1 MLTTAGTA
9 ADPDSPPPYAD
20 AAHGPAVTA
29 TAVVQ
34 DRAGR
39 VLVLV
44 PAEPAA
50 GGAAPLLPGVAVSGR
65 QTPEEALT
73 RALRDALG
81 TDLPAGRLL
90 AVDSVPH
97 ATGRSG
103 LVHLYAGAPPTT
115 AQSAAIDAAGDG
127 HAAGDGRVA
136 GDGRIARDGRV
147 TAAGPAAG
155 DGRAARWLDRD
166 AALAVLPA
174 PAARRLR
181 AALDAWDTGAVAHL
195 VGGEPQ
201 PGSCAALSAGRRA
214 ELEHAA
220 ALDPSSYLAVRP
232 RVLVGAGALVRDG
245 AGRLLLVRAGYRD
258 DGRWQLPGGGVDS
271 DLGETPRPAARRE
284 LREETGLDRPLG
296 RLLAVDFASRR
307 PAPALVVYVY
317 DGGVLGAADLAGIRV
332 DGTEIVDWR
341 LAAPDEFDDLLPP
354 RGAAIARAG
363 LGALEDGGGPLDLVA
378 GRPA

>member
-9 ADPDSPPPYAD
+9 AQPDSPPPYAD
-20 AAHGPAVTA
+20 PAHGPAVTA

-39 VLVLV
+39 VLVLE

-50 GGAAPLLPGVAVSGR
+50 DTGPVLPGVAVSGR
-65 QTPEEALT
+65 HTPEEALT
-73 RALRDALG
+73 VALRDILG
-81 TDLPAGRLL
+81 SDLAAGRLL
-90 AVDSVPH
+90 AVDCVPP
-97 ATGRSG
+97 ADGPAG
-103 LVHLYAGAPPTT
+103 IVHLYAAAPPAASTP
-115 AQSAAIDAAGDG
+115 AAPPPAAARSAATAAGDG
-127 HAAGDGRVA
+127 QPAGL
-136 GDGRIARDGRV
+136 
-147 TAAGPAAG
+147 TP
-155 DGRAARWLDRD
+155 RWLERD
-166 AALAVLPA
+166 AALAALPA
-174 PAARRLR
+174 PASGRLR

-201 PGSCAALSAGRRA
+201 PGSSAALSAGRRA

-245 AGRLLLVRAGYRD
+245 AGRLLLVRAGYRRD
-258 DGRWQLPGGGVDS
+258 DRWQIPGGGVDS

-296 RLLAVDFASRR
+296 RLLVVDFASRR
-307 PAPALVVYVY
+307 PTPALVIYAY
-317 DGGVLGAADLAGIRV
+317 DGGVLDAADLAGIRV

-341 LAAPDEFDDLLPP
+341 LAAPDEFDDLLTP

-363 LGALEDGGGPLDLVA
+363 LGALADGGGPLDLVA

>member
-9 ADPDSPPPYAD
+9 AQPDSPPPHAE

-39 VLVLV
+39 VLVLL

-50 GGAAPLLPGVAVSGR
+50 DAEPVLPGVAVSGR

-81 TDLPAGRLL
+81 ADLPAGRLL
-90 AVDSVPH
+90 AVDSVP
-97 ATGRSG
+97 AAGGRAG
-103 LVHLYAGAPPTT
+103 LVHLYAAAPPPAT
-115 AQSAAIDAAGDG
+115 ATAAPGAAGDG
-127 HAAGDGRVA
+127 DPDGL
-136 GDGRIARDGRV
+136 
-147 TAAGPAAG
+147 TTS
-155 DGRAARWLDRD
+155 WLDRD
-166 AALAVLPA
+166 AALAALPA
-174 PAARRLR
+174 LDARRLR

-201 PGSCAALSAGRRA
+201 PGSCAAVSARRRA

-232 RVLVGAGALVRDG
+232 RVLVGAGALVRDS

-317 DGGVLGAADLAGIRV
+317 DGGVLDAADLAGVRV

>member
-1 MLTTAGTA
+1 MLTTAGA
-9 ADPDSPPPYAD
+9 AAQPDSPPPHAE

-39 VLVLV
+39 VLVLL

-50 GGAAPLLPGVAVSGR
+50 EAEPVPVLPGVAVSGR

-73 RALRDALG
+73 RALHDALG
-81 TDLPAGRLL
+81 ADLPAGRLL
-90 AVDSVPH
+90 AVDSVPP
-97 ATGRSG
+97 AGGRAG
-103 LVHLYAGAPPTT
+103 LVHLYAAAPPAALT
-115 AQSAAIDAAGDG
+115 AALGAAGDG
-127 HAAGDGRVA
+127 DPAGL
-136 GDGRIARDGRV
+136 
-147 TAAGPAAG
+147 TMS
-155 DGRAARWLDRD
+155 WLDRD
-166 AALAVLPA
+166 AALAALPA
-174 PAARRLR
+174 LAARRLR

-201 PGSCAALSAGRRA
+201 PGSCAAVSAGRRA

-232 RVLVGAGALVRDG
+232 RVLVGAGALVRDS

-284 LREETGLDRPLG
+284 LREETGLNRPLG

-317 DGGVLGAADLAGIRV
+317 DGGVLDAADLAGVRV

>member
-9 ADPDSPPPYAD
+9 AQADSPPPYAD

-39 VLVLV
+39 VLVLL

-50 GGAAPLLPGVAVSGR
+50 DAEPVLPGVVVSGL

-73 RALRDALG
+73 RALCDTLG

-90 AVDSVPH
+90 AVDSVPS
-97 ATGRSG
+97 AGGRAG
-103 LVHLYAGAPPTT
+103 LVHLYAAVPPPAAPP
-115 AQSAAIDAAGDG
+115 AALDAAVAVAVDG
-127 HAAGDGRVA
+127 NPAGL
-136 GDGRIARDGRV
+136 
-147 TAAGPAAG
+147 TAS
-155 DGRAARWLDRD
+155 WLDRD
-166 AALAVLPA
+166 AALDALPA
-174 PAARRLR
+174 LAARRLR

-201 PGSCAALSAGRRA
+201 PGSCAAVSAGRRA

-232 RVLVGAGALVRDG
+232 RVLVGAGALVRDST
-245 AGRLLLVRAGYRD
+245 GRLLLVRAGYRD

-284 LREETGLDRPLG
+284 LREETGLNRPLG

-317 DGGVLGAADLAGIRV
+317 DGGVLDAADLAGIRV

-354 RGAAIARAG
+354 RGAALARAG

>member
-9 ADPDSPPPYAD
+9 AEPDSPPPYGD

-34 DRAGR
+34 DQAGR
-39 VLVLV
+39 VLVLL
-44 PAEPAA
+44 PAEPSADDT
-50 GGAAPLLPGVAVSGR
+50 APPVLPGAAVSGR
-65 QTPEEALT
+65 ETPEEALT
-73 RALRDALG
+73 RALRRALDA
-81 TDLPAGRLL
+81 DLPAGRLL
-90 AVDSVPH
+90 AVDSVPP
-97 ATGRSG
+97 AACARSG
-103 LVHLYAGAPPTT
+103 LVHLYAAAPP
-115 AQSAAIDAAGDG
+115 APARSAAIGTAG
-127 HAAGDGRVA
+127 V
-136 GDGRIARDGRV
+136 
-147 TAAGPAAG
+147 PG

-166 AALAVLPA
+166 AALAALPA

-201 PGSCAALSAGRRA
+201 PGSSAALSAGRRA

-245 AGRLLLVRAGYRD
+245 AGRVLVVRAGYRD

-271 DLGETPRPAARRE
+271 DLGETPRPGARRE

-307 PAPALVVYVY
+307 PAPALVVYLY
-317 DGGVLGAADLAGIRV
+317 DGGVLGAGDLAGIRV

-341 LAAPDEFDDLLPP
+341 LAGPDELDDLLSP

-363 LGALEDGGGPLDLVA
+363 LGALTDGAGPLDLVA

>member
-1 MLTTAGTA
+1 MLTTAGTTA
-9 ADPDSPPPYAD
+9 EQDSPPPHGD

-34 DRAGR
+34 DPAGR
-39 VLVLV
+39 VLVLL
-44 PAEPAA
+44 PAEP
-50 GGAAPLLPGVAVSGR
+50 GADPATPLLPGAAVSGR
-65 QTPEEALT
+65 ETPEEALT
-73 RALRDALG
+73 RVLRAVLDA
-81 TDLPAGRLL
+81 DLPAGRLL
-90 AVDSVPH
+90 AVDSVPP
-97 ATGRSG
+97 AAGAPSG
-103 LVHLYAGAPPTT
+103 LVHLYAATAPSAVRSAATAGAGAP
-115 AQSAAIDAAGDG
+115 
-127 HAAGDGRVA
+127 
-136 GDGRIARDGRV
+136 
-147 TAAGPAAG
+147 G
-155 DGRAARWLDRD
+155 DGRAVRWLDRD
-166 AALAVLPA
+166 AALAALPT

-201 PGSCAALSAGRRA
+201 PGSSAALPAGRRA

-245 AGRLLLVRAGYRD
+245 SGRVLVVRAGYRD

-296 RLLAVDFASRR
+296 RLLAVDFAVRR
-307 PAPALVVYVY
+307 PVPALVLYLY
-317 DGGVLGAADLAGIRV
+317 DGGVLGTADLAGVRV

-341 LAAPDEFDDLLPP
+341 LAGPDELDGLLSP
-354 RGAAIARAG
+354 RGAALARAG
-363 LGALEDGGGPLDLVA
+363 LSALAEGAGPLDLVA

>member
-9 ADPDSPPPYAD
+9 AQPDSPPPYPD
-20 AAHGPAVTA
+20 AGHGPAVTA

-34 DRAGR
+34 NRAGR
-39 VLVLV
+39 VLVLLPTK
-44 PAEPAA
+44 PAVDTEPM
-50 GGAAPLLPGVAVSGR
+50 LPGVTVCGR
-65 QTPEEALT
+65 HTPEEALT

-90 AVDSVPH
+90 AVDSVPP
-97 ATGRSG
+97 ATGRAG
-103 LVHLYAGAPPTT
+103 LVHLYAAT
-115 AQSAAIDAAGDG
+115 AQAAEPGVVIDAADG
-127 HAAGDGRVA
+127 GEAAGL
-136 GDGRIARDGRV
+136 
-147 TAAGPAAG
+147 TT
-155 DGRAARWLDRD
+155 RWLDRA
-166 AALAVLPA
+166 AALAALPDL
-174 PAARRLR
+174 AARRLR

-195 VGGEPQ
+195 IGGEPQ

-232 RVLVGAGALVRDG
+232 RVLVGAGALVRDS
-245 AGRLLLVRAGYRD
+245 AGRLLLVRAAYRA

-284 LREETGLDRPLG
+284 LREETGLNRPLG
-296 RLLAVDFASRR
+296 RLLAVDFAPRR

-317 DGGVLGAADLAGIRV
+317 DGGVLDASDLSGIRV

-341 LAAPDEFDDLLPP
+341 LAAPEEFDDLLPP

-363 LGALEDGGGPLDLVA
+363 LGALEEGGGPLDLVA

>member
-1 MLTTAGTA
+1 MLTTAGTTA
-9 ADPDSPPPYAD
+9 QPDSPPPYAD
-20 AAHGPAVTA
+20 AAPGLAVTA

-34 DRAGR
+34 DRDGR
-39 VLVLV
+39 VLVLL
-44 PAEPAA
+44 PAA
-50 GGAAPLLPGVAVSGR
+50 PAADAEPLLPGVAVSGR
-65 QTPEEALT
+65 ETPEEALT
-73 RALRDALG
+73 RALCDALG
-81 TDLPAGRLL
+81 ADLRAGRLL
-90 AVDSVPH
+90 AVDSVPP
-97 ATGRSG
+97 AAGPAGPAGPAG
-103 LVHLYAGAPPTT
+103 LVHLYAAAPPASAPGT
-115 AQSAAIDAAGDG
+115 ATDAAGGAD
-127 HAAGDGRVA
+127 AAGL
-136 GDGRIARDGRV
+136 
-147 TAAGPAAG
+147 TP
-155 DGRAARWLDRD
+155 RWLDRD
-166 AALAVLPA
+166 AALAALPV

-181 AALDAWDTGAVAHL
+181 AAFDAWDTGAVAHL

-201 PGSCAALSAGRRA
+201 PGSSAALSAGRRA

-232 RVLVGAGALVRDG
+232 RVLVGAGALVRDSV
-245 AGRLLLVRAGYRD
+245 GRLLLVRAAYRA

-296 RLLAVDFASRR
+296 RLLAVDFSSRR

-317 DGGVLGAADLAGIRV
+317 DGGVLDSADLSRIRV

-341 LAAPDEFDDLLPP
+341 LAAPDEFDDLLLP

-363 LGALEDGGGPLDLVA
+363 LGALEEGGGPLDLVA

>member
-9 ADPDSPPPYAD
+9 AQPDSPPPHAE

-39 VLVLV
+39 VLVLL

-50 GGAAPLLPGVAVSGR
+50 DAEPVLPGVAVSGL

-81 TDLPAGRLL
+81 ADLPAGRLL
-90 AVDSVPH
+90 AVDSVPP
-97 ATGRSG
+97 AGGRAG
-103 LVHLYAGAPPTT
+103 LVHLYAAAPP
-115 AQSAAIDAAGDG
+115 AAAAAALGAAGDG
-127 HAAGDGRVA
+127 DPAGL
-136 GDGRIARDGRV
+136 
-147 TAAGPAAG
+147 TTT
-155 DGRAARWLDRD
+155 WLDRD
-166 AALAVLPA
+166 AALAALPA
-174 PAARRLR
+174 LAARRLR

-201 PGSCAALSAGRRA
+201 PGSCAAVSAGRRA

-232 RVLVGAGALVRDG
+232 RVLVGAGALVRDS

-317 DGGVLGAADLAGIRV
+317 DGGVLDSADLAGVRV

-341 LAAPDEFDDLLPP
+341 LASPDEFDDLLPP

>member
-9 ADPDSPPPYAD
+9 AQPDSPPPHAE

-39 VLVLV
+39 VLVLL

-50 GGAAPLLPGVAVSGR
+50 DAEPVLPGVAVSGR

-81 TDLPAGRLL
+81 ADLPAGRLL
-90 AVDSVPH
+90 AVDSVPP
-97 ATGRSG
+97 AGGRAG
-103 LVHLYAGAPPTT
+103 LVHLYAAAPPPAALT
-115 AQSAAIDAAGDG
+115 AAPGAAGDG
-127 HAAGDGRVA
+127 DPAGF
-136 GDGRIARDGRV
+136 
-147 TAAGPAAG
+147 TTS
-155 DGRAARWLDRD
+155 WLDRG
-166 AALAVLPA
+166 AALAALPA
-174 PAARRLR
+174 LAARRLR

-201 PGSCAALSAGRRA
+201 PGSCAAVSAGRRA

-232 RVLVGAGALVRDG
+232 HVLVGAGALVRDS

-317 DGGVLGAADLAGIRV
+317 DGGVLDAADLAGVRV